1 MNRKL
6 LRKLIAAGATISG
19 PASPAPTKYRNQ
31 KTVVDGAPFDSKKE
45 AGRWCELLL
54 LEKAGAISTLS
65 RQVPFLIVI
74 NGVRVCKYTAD
85 FTYIENGVLVVE
97 DAKGVR
103 TTAYKLKKRLMKAVH
118 GIEIHEV

>member
-31 KTVVDGAPFDSKKE
+31 KTVVDGAPFD
-45 AGRWCELLL
+45 LLL